1 MTSIDHHNATRHSVA
16 NEDAPVRGKDPLPR
30 LLAQLIERAGESVSV
45 DRATSRPWAS
55 ALFQGRRHVI
65 CLRLCG
71 PDAAERRA
79 RFAQGLEEAEWRLTR
94 HFVADI
100 TIDAVQ
106 SAPREERIDLSALTI
121 EDW

>member
-1 MTSIDHHNATRHSVA
+1 MTSIDMTAPTVNLVRNGEVA
-16 NEDAPVRGKDPLPR
+16 KARDPLPR
-30 LLAQLIERAGESVSV
+30 LLAQLIERAGASVTV
-45 DRATSRPWAS
+45 ERAASRPWAS

-65 CLRLCG
+65 ALKLAG

-79 RFAQGLEEAEWRLTR
+79 AFVEGIGEAEWNLAG

-100 TIDAVQ
+100 SIDDSSPV
-106 SAPREERIDLSALTI
+106 PGGGEWIELSALTI